1 MPRPPNPPY
10 TLGAVTT
17 KAHPSNPSLA
27 QARGYYRDAL
37 KRRVDVTASGKTA
50 AAAKRALHAR
60 VDQAR
65 AEHRGGDA
73 VLNQSTS
80 LPRAAE
86 VWFDSKQRE
95 DLSQNTLR
103 DYRGYIDRTIKT
115 GQLSRLTLSEA
126 NDVARIEAW
135 LTEVADY
142 RGATAAR
149 QARKVLSGILGLAER
164 RGALASSVMHRVKTP
179 GTKPGTAGDRKCSD
193 TDCDHEC
200 GKRHLDTARAFTRA
214 EAQRVQ
220 EVADRA
226 AADVGDLAAFLL
238 GTGARISEALHHT
251 AWNDVDLESRTV
263 RVRGTKTS
271 EADRTLVM
279 SKPLTERLRHRA
291 GLHGQTGLVFGIT
304 YFTTKAGQPRDR
316 NNVSKALRRVFKA
329 AEVPWAGTHTFRRTV
344 ASWLD
349 EAGAPLAEI
358 ANQLGHAD
366 INVTARYLGRRT
378 APSRAADIM
387 LLPSD
392 KPTLSLVGG
401 E

>member
-1 MPRPPNPPY
+1 M
-10 TLGAVTT
+10 
-17 KAHPSNPSLA
+17 
-27 QARGYYRDAL
+27 
-37 KRRVDVTASGKTA
+37 
-50 AAAKRALHAR
+50 
-60 VDQAR
+60 
-65 AEHRGGDA
+65 
-73 VLNQSTS
+73 VLNQDTP
-80 LPRAAE
+80 LPRAAA
-86 VWFDSKQRE
+86 VWFDSKLRE
-95 DLSQNTLR
+95 SLSDNTLR
-103 DYRGYIDRTIKT
+103 DYRGYIDRAINA
-115 GQLSRLTLSEA
+115 GQLSTLTLSDV
-126 NDVARIEAW
+126 NDVARIEAR
-135 LTEVADY
+135 LTEISDT
-142 RGATAAR
+142 RGSAAAR

-179 GTKPGTAGDRKCSD
+179 GTKPGSVGDRKCSD
-193 TDCDHEC
+193 PDCDYEC
-200 GKRHLDTARAFTRA
+200 GKRHLDTARAFTRT

-220 EVADRA
+220 EVADCA

-238 GTGARISEALHHT
+238 GTGARTSEALHHT
-251 AWNDVDLESRTV
+251 AWQDVDFEAHTV

-279 SKPLTERLRHRA
+279 SKPLTDRLRHRA
-291 GLHGQTGLVFGIT
+291 GLHGQTGLVFGIA
-304 YFTTKAGQPRDR
+304 YFATKAGQPRDR

-329 AEVPWAGTHTFRRTV
+329 ADVPWAGTHTFRRTM

-378 APSRAADIM
+378 APSRAAEVM

-392 KPTLSLVGG
+392 GPTLPLISG

>member
-1 MPRPPNPPY
+1 MPRPANPPY
-10 TLGAVTT
+10 TLGNITT
-17 KAHPSNPSLA
+17 KPHPTMASMV
-27 QARGYYRDAL
+27 QARGYFKDAN
-37 KRRVDVTASGKTA
+37 KRRVDVTASGQSV
-50 AAAKRALHAR
+50 AAAKRALQTKVNRAR
-60 VDQAR
+60 D
-65 AEHRGGDA
+65 EHRGGDT
-73 VLNQSTS
+73 VLNQDTP

-95 DLSQNTLR
+95 NLSQNTLR
-103 DYRGYIDRTIKT
+103 DYRGYIDRTIKA
-115 GQLSRLTLSEA
+115 GQLSKLTLSDV

-135 LTEVADY
+135 LTEIADT
-142 RGATAAR
+142 RGGTAAR

-179 GTKPGTAGDRKCSD
+179 GTKPGTAGDRKCSAP
-193 TDCDHEC
+193 DCDHEC

-251 AWNDVDLESRTV
+251 AWNDVDFEARTV

-271 EADRTLVM
+271 EANRTLVM
-279 SKPLTERLRHRA
+279 SEPLTDRLRHRA

-316 NNVSKALRRVFKA
+316 NNVSKALRRVFKVA
-329 AEVPWAGTHTFRRTV
+329 DVPWAGTHTFRRTV

-366 INVTARYLGRRT
+366 INVTAKYLGRRT
-378 APSRAADIM
+378 APSRAADVM

-392 KPTLSLVGG
+392 KPALSLVSS